1 MRHGAVAL
9 ACIVAW
15 LTICAAGNE
24 RTVIVSD
31 AQAFRQAVMN
41 AKPGTTILLK
51 PGEYKGGLY
60 FVGVRGEPDKP
71 IVIAAED
78 ETNPPVIVGGGTC
91 MQFVDP
97 AYLELRGLVLK
108 GAAFNGLNI
117 DDGGTFDTP
126 AHHITLRKLKVC
138 DIGPKGNCDG
148 IKLSGVTD
156 FLIEECTIERWGD
169 GGQGIDM
176 VGCHNG
182 LIVKCTLRYEDDKGA
197 GIQAKG
203 GSSNITVRQCRF
215 EHAGGR
221 AMQAGGSTG
230 LEYFRPPLKPGG
242 AHAEARDI
250 TIEGCTFIG
259 SLGAIAFV
267 GVDGAVA
274 RFNTIYRPKR
284 WAIRILQENTAEGFV
299 PCRNVRFYNNLIV
312 FRSDEWREGGVNI
325 GPNTAP
331 KTFSFERN
339 WWYCID
345 RPQMSKPN
353 LPTPE
358 KDGVVGVDPLL
369 VDPEGGDLSIKP
381 ESKAT
386 DVGAHAFTAKREK
399 LQGEGGATG
408 NKAVGACLTNPH
420 PYDFCWGSCNHHVG
434 CHSACH
440 NCCCRK

>member
-1 MRHGAVAL
+1 MRCKIVVKAL
-9 ACIVAW
+9 FALCLAI
-15 LTICAAGNE
+15 
-24 RTVIVSD
+24 RTVHPETKIVVGDTQS
-31 AQAFRQAVMN
+31 FRQAVMN

-71 IVIAAED
+71 IIIAAED
-78 ETNPPVIVGGGTC
+78 ENNPPVITGGGNC

-97 AYLELRGLVLK
+97 THLEIRCLVLK
-108 GAAFNGLNI
+108 GATFNGLNI

-126 AHHITLRKLKVC
+126 AHHITLRRLKVC

-156 FLIEECTIERWGD
+156 FTIEECTIERWGD

-176 VGCHNG
+176 VGCHDG
-182 LIVKCTLRYEDDKGA
+182 LILKCTLRYEDNKGS

-215 EHAGGR
+215 EHAGMR

-230 LEYFRPPLKPGG
+230 LEFFRPPLKPGG
-242 AHAEARDI
+242 IHAEARDI

-259 SLGAIAFV
+259 SIGAIAFV
-267 GVDGAVA
+267 GVDGAIA

-284 WAIRILQENTAEGFV
+284 WAIRILQETTAQGFV
-299 PCRNVRFYNNLIV
+299 PCRNVTFTDNLVV
-312 FRSDEWREGGVNI
+312 FRSDEWFEGGVNI

-331 KTFSFERN
+331 QTFSFARN

-345 RPQMSKPN
+345 KPQMSKPN

-358 KDGVVGVDPLL
+358 KDGVIGIDPML
-369 VDPEGGDLSIKP
+369 VDPENGDLSVKP
-381 ESKAT
+381 ESKAK
-386 DVGAHAFTAKREK
+386 DVGAHAFTAKR
-399 LQGEGGATG
+399 LGG
-408 NKAVGACLTNPH
+408 NSYNVRWIMMVCKCHL
-420 PYDFCWGSCNHHVG
+420 
-434 CHSACH
+434 CHSNH
-440 NCCCRK
+440 CCRGCKCYECIGQASCHCCWKR